1 MRLLF
6 WSKSKEEL
14 LIKNMTKYIYI
25 LFSLLVLTSCSQY
38 QKALKSDQVDFKNEV
53 FTKLY
58 EKGKYAKAIRLF
70 EQYATTMRGK
80 PNAEQVFFMYSKALY
95 NTKQFYSA
103 GYQFE
108 SFAANYPRSTHAA
121 EAAFLGAECYAKL
134 SPIYSLDQVDTY
146 KALDKLQA
154 FADKYPNSE
163 FLPKA
168 NAIVKELNEKLEL
181 KAFEIAKQYYTTGEY
196 FHNYNTAIKSFDN
209 FILDFPGTKFKEDAL
224 FYKFSSSYQMAV
236 LSVPAKKLERLNEAK
251 NLYNN
256 LIKYK
261 ADTKFLDQA
270 NKMLETVDREL
281 KQYTN

>member
-1 MRLLF
+1 M
-6 WSKSKEEL
+6 
-14 LIKNMTKYIYI
+14 IKYIYI
-25 LFSLLVLTSCSQY
+25 FFSLLVLASCSEY
-38 QKALKSDQVDFKNEV
+38 QRALKSDQVDFKNEV
-53 FTKLY
+53 FSKLY
-58 EKGKYAKAIRLF
+58 EKEKYAKAIRLF
-70 EQYATTMRGK
+70 EQYATSVRGK
-80 PNAEQVFFMYSKALY
+80 SNAEDVFYKYAKALY
-95 NTKQFYSA
+95 ITKQYYTA

-108 SFAANYPRSTHAA
+108 SFAANYPKSVHAQ
-121 EAAFLGAECYAKL
+121 EAAFLGADCYAKL

-146 KALDKLQA
+146 KALEKLQA

-163 FLPKA
+163 YLPKA

-196 FHNYNTAIKSFDN
+196 FHNYNTAIKAFDN
-209 FILDFPGTKFKEDAL
+209 FILDYPGTKFREDAL
-224 FYKFSSSYQMAV
+224 FYKFGSAYQMAI
-236 LSVPAKKLERLNEAK
+236 LSVPAKKQERLNEAK
-251 NLYNN
+251 NLYNS

>member
-1 MRLLF
+1 
-6 WSKSKEEL
+6 
-14 LIKNMTKYIYI
+14 MTKYIYI
-25 LFSLLVLTSCSQY
+25 FFSLLVLASCSEY
-38 QKALKSDQVDFKNEV
+38 QRALKSDQVDFKNEV
-53 FTKLY
+53 FSKLY
-58 EKGKYAKAIRLF
+58 EKEKYAKAIRLF
-70 EQYATTMRGK
+70 EQYATSVRGK
-80 PNAEQVFFMYSKALY
+80 SNAEDVFYKYAKALY
-95 NTKQFYSA
+95 ITKQYYTA

-108 SFAANYPRSTHAA
+108 SFAANYPKSVHAQ
-121 EAAFLGAECYAKL
+121 EAAFLGADCYAKL

-146 KALDKLQA
+146 KALEKLQA

-163 FLPKA
+163 YLPKA

-196 FHNYNTAIKSFDN
+196 FHNYNTAIKAFDN
-209 FILDFPGTKFKEDAL
+209 FILDYPGTKFREDAL
-224 FYKFSSSYQMAV
+224 FYKFGSAYQMAI
-236 LSVPAKKLERLNEAK
+236 LSVPAKKQERLNEAK
-251 NLYNN
+251 NLYNS